1 MAFFNKSRAKKNV
14 FSLTNP
20 FQLSYSTRSR
30 QIAVFGLESM
40 GKLVQ
45 MDVLIIGMKGLG
57 VEIGK
62 FSSSFVY
69 LLVSSFLLIVEL
81 FLPFHL

>member
-1 MAFFNKSRAKKNV
+1 LTRTFIREYKGGFLTCRAQNKTCSHPFFK
-14 FSLTNP
+14 
-20 FQLSYSTRSR
+20 LSYSTLSR

-69 LLVSSFLLIVEL
+69 LLVSF
-81 FLPFHL
+81 FF

>member
-1 MAFFNKSRAKKNV
+1 M
-14 FSLTNP
+14 TNP
-20 FQLSYSTRSR
+20 FQLSYSTLSR

-62 FSSSFVY
+62 FSSSFV
-69 LLVSSFLLIVEL
+69 
-81 FLPFHL
+81 